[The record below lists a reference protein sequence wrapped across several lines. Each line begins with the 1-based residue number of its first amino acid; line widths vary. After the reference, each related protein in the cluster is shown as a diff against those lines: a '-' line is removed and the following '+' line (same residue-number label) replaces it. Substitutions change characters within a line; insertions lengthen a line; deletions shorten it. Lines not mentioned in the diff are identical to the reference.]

1 MKRRFI
7 VAAVVVIIVGGLIWF
22 LSTRTSSVNEVSSV
36 EDLQDEPNIRIGEVE
51 LLEYGDDGSV
61 LYRAVASA
69 MEHSQHSDVVTLDN
83 IVLRVALEGGTNWNL
98 EASAAIIRN
107 ATSQS
112 ETEEQARIDLVGE
125 VQVMNETD
133 QEPIL
138 SLVGRDI
145 TYYPNERM
153 LESRQPVTIQSES
166 ATFNANSFEFDLKS
180 NEVHLIGSKT
190 NRVEIEYA
198 SNTVP

>member
-7 VAAVVVIIVGGLIWF
+7 AAAVMVFIVGGGAWF
-22 LSTRTSSVNEVSSV
+22 LLTRMSSDDEASSV
-36 EDLQDEPNIRIGEVE
+36 EDLQDEPNVRIGNVE

-61 LYRAVASA
+61 LYKAVASA
-69 MEHSQHSDVVTLDN
+69 MEHSQHSDTVTLNN
-83 IVLRVALEGGTNWNL
+83 IDVQVALEAGSNWSL
-98 EASAAIIRN
+98 AASAAIIRN

-112 ETEEQARIDLVGE
+112 ETEERARIDLIGDVH
-125 VQVMNETD
+125 VMNEAD
-133 QEPIL
+133 RKPIL
-138 SLVGRDI
+138 SLVGRDL

-153 LESRQPVTIQSES
+153 LESQHPVTIQNES

-180 NEVHLIGSKT
+180 NEFHLIGSKT

-198 SNTVP
+198 PSTVQ

>member
-7 VAAVVVIIVGGLIWF
+7 VAAIVVIIVGGLIWF
-22 LSTRTSSVNEVSSV
+22 LSTRTSSDNGTSSV
-36 EDLQDEPNIRIGEVE
+36 EDLQDEPNIRIGDVE

-61 LYRAVASA
+61 LYKAVASA
-69 MEHSQHSDVVTLDN
+69 MEHSQHSDIVTLKN
-83 IVLRVALEGGTNWNL
+83 IGLRVALEGGTNWNL
-98 EASAAIIRN
+98 EASAAVIRN

-125 VQVMNETD
+125 VRVMNETD

-153 LESRQPVTIQSES
+153 LESRHPVTIQSES
-166 ATFNANSFEFDLKS
+166 ATFNANSFEFDLES
-180 NEVHLIGSKT
+180 NEFHLIGSKT